1 MTRLKDAHASFPLES
16 VTVNKPVTLS
26 PNLLRQI
33 NNFLKENKQAGFDSK
48 KDFIEDA
55 IRFRLASLR
64 KWILED

>member
-1 MTRLKDAHASFPLES
+1 
-16 VTVNKPVTLS
+16 VNKPVTLS

-64 KWILED
+64 K